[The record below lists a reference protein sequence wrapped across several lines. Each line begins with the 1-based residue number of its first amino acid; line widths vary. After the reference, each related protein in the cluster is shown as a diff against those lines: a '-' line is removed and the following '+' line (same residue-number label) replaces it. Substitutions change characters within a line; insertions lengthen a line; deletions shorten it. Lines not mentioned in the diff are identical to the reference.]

1 MTFITS
7 FLPYIQLGLSF
18 LLVIFIL
25 IQHSEAGMGGS
36 SMGQPFRTKRGLEKA
51 ILIITVIVAILF
63 ALSAIL
69 AIL

>member
-1 MTFITS
+1 MISITS
-7 FLPYIQLGLSF
+7 YLPYFQLGLSV
-18 LLVIFIL
+18 LLVVLIL

-51 ILIITVIVAILF
+51 ILITTVVVAILF

-69 AIL
+69 AII